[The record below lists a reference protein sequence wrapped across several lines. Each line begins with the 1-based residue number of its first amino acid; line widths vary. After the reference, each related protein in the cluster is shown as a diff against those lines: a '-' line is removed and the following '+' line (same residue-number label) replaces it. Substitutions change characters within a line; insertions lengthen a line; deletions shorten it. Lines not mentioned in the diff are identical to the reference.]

1 MRVETFNS
9 YLVWVPLSIVLVVTV
24 LAFLPPTREIKNASQ
39 GLLITSLVC
48 LGLYQFTYCG
58 FVEQAGVT
66 GHMTR
71 NELGIYVVPNKMD
84 TIYNVL
90 RRGTP
95 WEKGLVEEMKR
106 YVKPGDVVVDIGAH
120 IGTHSVPLSKMV
132 GASGRVYAA
141 EPMFVANL
149 NTNIALNQDASSAPV
164 TVWPFALSSHEG
176 FSTIHVVN
184 GNYGASR
191 VVAGDDGVRVET
203 RTLDGLLAS
212 EHGRVSLIK
221 IDVEGHE
228 KEVLE
233 GARHVITRDKPV
245 IFIEILPGTPT
256 GEGTRELLYGYG
268 YVVRRLKSYDYIAFP
283 RARLVPRECA
293 TVCR

>member
-1 MRVETFNS
+1 MCG
-9 YLVWVPLSIVLVVTV
+9 V
-24 LAFLPPTREIKNASQ
+24 LAVNSRFNLFVKRAVGGVRRVSPPRPSLRLCH
-39 GLLITSLVC
+39 LLNVVYFNLFGIGPRFTTITN
-48 LGLYQFTYCG
+48 T
-58 FVEQAGVT
+58 
-66 GHMTR
+66 
-71 NELGIYVVPNKMD
+71 
-84 TIYNVL
+84 
-90 RRGTP
+90 
-95 WEKGLVEEMKR
+95 
-106 YVKPGDVVVDIGAH
+106 
-120 IGTHSVPLSKMV
+120 
-132 GASGRVYAA
+132 
-141 EPMFVANL
+141 

-245 IFIEILPGTPT
+245 IFIEILPDTPT

-268 YVVRRLKSYDYIAFP
+268 YVVRR
-283 RARLVPRECA
+283 
-293 TVCR
+293 